1 MPTPTEGY
9 RTKDG
14 KRVPGTTTI
23 TGRFKASDGL
33 IHWAWKLPY
42 EPLMWARALIKSH
55 LENGDTGTGILAAHN
70 AFAEFL
76 AVNPD
81 NWDYK
86 KAREK
91 AADAGTCAHALFD
104 AHVRKHDEDFTKIQK
119 ETPAHILEL
128 ASPAYSA
135 ALEWAMQSHLE
146 IVETEVRL
154 VSEKYRFGGTR
165 DAILIKGKRAIG
177 DWKTSNTI
185 YPEML
190 CQLAAYGI
198 LDEEATGN
206 PLDGGYHLLRF
217 SKQEKPTDPVHF
229 VHHHWSHLDEA
240 REAFLMMRRLYDIMA
255 NLGRLAK

>member
-1 MPTPTEGY
+1 MPTPSEGY

-33 IHWAWKLPY
+33 IHWAWKLAY
-42 EPLMWARALIKSH
+42 EPLMQAYH
-55 LENGDTGTGILAAHN
+55 LAKRYDEVENLLT
-70 AFAEFL
+70 FL
-76 AVNPD
+76 QHSNPD
-81 NWDYK
+81 SWDYK

-91 AADAGTCAHALFD
+91 AADAGTCAHDMFDCWIRGRSVSVEYPRDVVATAIPAFD
-104 AHVRKHDEDFTKIQK
+104 AACT
-119 ETPAHILEL
+119 
-128 ASPAYSA
+128 
-135 ALEWAMQSHLE
+135 WAEQSKFQ
-146 IVETEVRL
+146 IIETEVPL

-165 DAILIKGKRAIG
+165 DAVLVGGKRAIG

-206 PLDGGYHLLRF
+206 ALDGGYHLLRF

-240 REAFLMMRRLYDIMA
+240 KEAFLLMRRLYDIMSS
-255 NLGRLAK
+255 LGRLAK